1 MLFRRLIAAV
11 ASVAFI
17 SQGAVS
23 ALTPD
28 QIVTNVGIVTQ
39 VSKDAN
45 DLLSQ
50 LSPSIPVSQLP
61 ALVPDIS
68 QKLAKYFQ
76 IIVSNI
82 TADITAMDG
91 TSPFVD
97 CPAAASVIVASLKDF
112 VTVHQVLLSTVIGK
126 HSFFAQFGVTA
137 PILGA
142 LNALEAIIDKFAISM
157 INLISC
163 ASGPVTKDQDDLD
176 KSVGDTINQ
185 YQKLCIPSP
194 LYPIVPP
201 VCV

>member
-1 MLFRRLIAAV
+1 MLFRRLIAAF

-28 QIVTNVGIVTQ
+28 QIVTNVNIVTQ

-50 LSPSIPVSQLP
+50 LSPSTPPSQLP

-68 QKLAKYFQ
+68 QKLAKDFQ
-76 IIVSNI
+76 IIISNI
-82 TADITAMDG
+82 TADITATQA

-97 CPAAASVIVASLKDF
+97 CPAAAAVIVVALKF
-112 VTVHQVLLSTVIGK
+112 VTVHQTLLSTVIGK
-126 HSFFAQFGVTA
+126 HAFFAQFGVTA
-137 PILGA
+137 PILAA
-142 LNALEAIIDKFAISM
+142 LRALEAIIDKFADSM
-157 INLISC
+157 IDLISC
-163 ASGPVTKDQDDLD
+163 ANGPVTKDQDDLD

-185 YQKLCIPSP
+185 YKQFCIPSP
-194 LYPIVPP
+194 LYPLLQPI
-201 VCV
+201 CL

>member
-28 QIVTNVGIVTQ
+28 QIVTNIAIVTQ

-45 DLLSQ
+45 NLLSP
-50 LSPSIPVSQLP
+50 LSPSTPPSQLP

-68 QKLAKYFQ
+68 QKLAKDIQ
-76 IIVSNI
+76 IIISNI
-82 TADITAMDG
+82 TADITAMQA
-91 TSPFVD
+91 TTPFVD
-97 CPAAASVIVASLKDF
+97 CPAAAAVIVVALKDF
-112 VTVHQVLLSTVIGK
+112 VTVHQILLSTVIGK

-137 PILGA
+137 PILAA
-142 LNALEAIIDKFAISM
+142 LRSLEVVIDKFADSM
-157 INLISC
+157 IILISC
-163 ASGPVTKDQDDLD
+163 ANGPVTKDQDDLD

-185 YQKLCIPSP
+185 YKKFCLPSP
-194 LYPIVPP
+194 LYPLIQPI
-201 VCV
+201 CL